1 MVWLRP
7 EASRIRIRGIGI
19 TVLALLLTPLLLA
32 AQPERPSFSVERGFY
47 DAPFHIIVGANDPG
61 AIIYYT
67 VDGSTPTPSEGF
79 PFEDDLYIS
88 KTIVVKAV
96 AALPD
101 GQVSDVETHTYIF
114 VDDVVRQPKEID
126 GWKADRYWAGGNAY
140 VDHDYEMDPEIVDH
154 PSYSDEIRAGL
165 LAIPTIS
172 LSMDRDLFW
181 QVYDGDAEEVVTVEV
196 LYPDDPEASHAS
208 VGGLVAHSHNRL
220 KRSLRLTFRSEY
232 GDGKFDT
239 DLFRRALFHGD
250 SATDEFDRI
259 VLRGG
264 NNRCWAR
271 IWNDGKAAYTR
282 DQWYRD
288 TQLSMSGVGAR
299 GVFVHLYIN
308 GLYWGLYNPTERPD
322 SWFASAYFGGDREEW
337 FSISHG
343 GTHGGDPVRWN
354 TLTGDIMR
362 RDLSNPSDY
371 ALIREYIDVAQF
383 ADYVMLTWFTRMTDW
398 PRNNWWAAVRN
409 VPPGKTQFFGWD
421 NEWSWYKT
429 GSYSSGGAWVHP
441 DFRSGTS
448 STSAHAGGLW
458 HALRKNPDFMM
469 MFADRVYK
477 HSFNGGALS
486 DDTSRLRWQ
495 QLNDHVRASIVAESA
510 RWGDAMEERG
520 HSTRTRDADWQN
532 EVDAVDALMNGNV
545 ERFIS
550 ALKREGYYP
559 SLLPAVFSIPG
570 GEVAGATTL
579 SISNPNP
586 FGTGEILYTTDGTD
600 PRLPGG
606 DVSPHAFRAR
616 TNASVQVDRTT
627 LVRVRILDETTWSP
641 LHEAL
646 YIIEAGYVPLK
657 VTELMYHPDQCMQRD
672 PDDCEFIELQ
682 NTGNTTIDLYG
693 ASFSDGIGFAFSDPT
708 SIEPGAFL
716 VLASDSAGF
725 RQRYGFGPFGQY
737 TGRLSNRG
745 ESLALEHAFGDVIWE
760 MEYKD
765 RTPWP
770 EGADGDGYSLVLVQ
784 PDQQRPPNLPS
795 SWRTSSSVGGSPGA
809 HDAASTSV
817 MTPQTNCRHA
827 VGSPYPN
834 PVHDRVTIPVE
845 VCRPTSIH
853 VALYDLL
860 GRSVEYMHDV
870 RVHPG
875 SHGVE
880 VNLPPVSPGIYLMHL
895 GDGDTLQGRRL
906 IVVLNR

>member
-1 MVWLRP
+1 MVWQRP
-7 EASRIRIRGIGI
+7 EGSSIRIRGIGI
-19 TVLALLLTPLLLA
+19 AVLALVLTPRFLA

-47 DAPFHIIVGANDPG
+47 DAPFRIIIRANDPG
-61 AIIYYT
+61 ATIYFT
-67 VDGSTPTPSEGF
+67 VDGSTPTPSEGH

-88 KTIVVKAV
+88 KTLVVKAV

-101 GQVSDVETHTYIF
+101 GQVSEVETHTYIF
-114 VDDVVRQPKEID
+114 VNDVVRQPKEIED
-126 GWKADRYWAGGNAY
+126 WKADRYWAGGNAY

-172 LSMDRDLFW
+172 LSIDRDLFW
-181 QVYDGDAEEVVTVEV
+181 QVYDGDAEEVVSVEI

-208 VGGLVAHSHNRL
+208 VGGLVAHSHDRL

-299 GVFVHLYIN
+299 GVFVHLYVN

-322 SWFASAYFGGDREEW
+322 SWFASAYFGGEREDW

-343 GTHGGDPVRWN
+343 GTHGGDPGRWN
-354 TLTGDIMR
+354 TLTQDLMR

-371 ALIREYIDVAQF
+371 ALMQDYIDVASF

-398 PRNNWWAAVRN
+398 PRNNWWAALRN
-409 VPPGKTQFFGWD
+409 VPPGKAQFFGWD
-421 NEWSWYKT
+421 NEWSWYQT
-429 GSYSSGGAWVHP
+429 GNYASGGAWVHP

-448 STSAHAGGLW
+448 STRPNAGGLW
-458 HALRKNPDFMM
+458 HALRKSPDFMM

-477 HSFNGGALS
+477 HTFDGGALS
-486 DDTSRLRWQ
+486 DDASRQRWQ
-495 QLNDHVRASIVAESA
+495 QLNDHVRTAIVAESA
-510 RWGDAMEERG
+510 RWGDAMEEHG
-520 HSTRTRDADWQN
+520 HPTRTRDVDWQN
-532 EVDAVDALMNGNV
+532 EVDAVDVLMNGNV
-545 ERFIS
+545 ERLLS
-550 ALKREGYYP
+550 ALRSERYYP
-559 SLLPAVFSIPG
+559 SLLPAAFSMPG
-570 GEVAGATTL
+570 GEVQQATTL

-586 FGTGEILYTTDGTD
+586 FGIGDILYTTDGTD

-606 DVSPHAFRAR
+606 DVSPHALAAR
-616 TNASVQVDRTT
+616 SNATVQIDRTT
-627 LVRVRILDETTWSP
+627 LVRARILDETTWSP

-646 YIIEAGYVPLK
+646 YVVEDGYVTLK

-682 NTGNTTIDLYG
+682 NTGDTATDLYG
-693 ASFSDGIGFAFSDPT
+693 ASFSDGIGFAFSYPA
-708 SIEPGAFL
+708 SMEPGAFL

-725 RQRYGFGPFGQY
+725 RERYGFGPFGQY
-737 TGRLSNRG
+737 SGRLSNRG
-745 ESLALEHAFGDVIWE
+745 ERLALEHAFGDVIWE
-760 MEYKD
+760 MEYMD
-765 RTPWP
+765 RAPWP
-770 EGADGDGYSLVLVQ
+770 EEADGDGYSLVLVR

-795 SWRTSSSVGGSPGA
+795 SWRASSSVGGSPGA
-809 HDAASTSV
+809 SDAAATSV
-817 MTPQTNCRHA
+817 LAPRTHCRHT

-834 PVHDRVTIPVE
+834 PVRDRVAIPVE
-845 VCRPTSIH
+845 VCRPTSVDI
-853 VALYDLL
+853 ALYDIL
-860 GRSVEYMHDV
+860 GRNAGYIHDV
-870 RVHPG
+870 RINPG
-875 SHGVE
+875 SQRVE
-880 VNLPPVSPGIYLMHL
+880 VNLPFVSPGIYLVQL
-895 GDGDTLQGRRL
+895 TDGGALQAKRL